1 MKKNM
6 KKIQRDIKYKQSMIF
21 IVFCLI
27 LISCAPKLTF
37 TEIKERVNENYIAF
51 NENNIEYEFKNTPV
65 KYLKD
70 YGEKGYRKKLDEF
83 YELRKENDYPPLFS
97 DVNAVRMQDINKCNS
112 TYFYKVKYIVD
123 KTQMTPY
130 LDSTALELNY
140 KIYGKENVTFH
151 PNSKFL
157 QTRLRNESILI
168 FDKDKVWKLLE
179 YKNLDEQMYDTY
191 FGKGFSKC
199 VKSKVDNSDYL
210 PYW

>member
-1 MKKNM
+1 M